1 MGHMIEIEIK
11 GSRDPQA
18 LAELIASTLHGH
30 AVPNPGSAT
39 AETGKMIRAE
49 QEQAERNRPSH
60 QEIDTV
66 NFTTIDDDLDWTE
79 I

>member
-1 MGHMIEIEIK
+1 MIEIEVK
-11 GSRDPQA
+11 GTRDPQA

-30 AVPNPGSAT
+30 PVPNPGSAT
-39 AETGKMIRAE
+39 AETGKWIREE
-49 QEQAERNRPSH
+49 QEDAERSRPSH
-60 QEIDTV
+60 EEMSTV

>member
-1 MGHMIEIEIK
+1 MIEIEVL

-30 AVPNPGSAT
+30 PIPDPSSST
-39 AETGKMIRAE
+39 AETGKRIREE
-49 QEQAERNRPSH
+49 QEQAEQTRPSH
-60 QEIDTV
+60 EQMETV
-66 NFTTIDDDLDWTE
+66 NFTTIDDDADWTQ

>member
-1 MGHMIEIEIK
+1 MIEIEVL

-30 AVPNPGSAT
+30 PIPDPRSST
-39 AETGKMIRAE
+39 AETGKRIRQE
-49 QEQAERNRPSH
+49 QELVEWARPSH
-60 QEIDTV
+60 QQMETV
-66 NFTTIDDDLDWTE
+66 NFTTIDDDQDWTE